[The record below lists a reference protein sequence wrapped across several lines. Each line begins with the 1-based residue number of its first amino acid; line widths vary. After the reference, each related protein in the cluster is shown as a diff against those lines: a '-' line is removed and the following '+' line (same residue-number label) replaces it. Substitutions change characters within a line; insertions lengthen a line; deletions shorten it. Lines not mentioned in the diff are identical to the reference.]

1 MKFSK
6 CVNYGV
12 AVAMLWGAVS
22 TASATESGVYVGLN
36 LGMSKFEVD
45 SEVERYFTS
54 GAGRGLDDSD
64 TAYSFAVGARVNPY
78 VALELS
84 YSQFGEAT
92 AYETPSGVRE
102 EVAFESKGATL
113 ALIGSVPFGNFEI
126 NGRYGILVAR
136 TKLKFDDEYESATS
150 QGYVFGLG
158 GGYTFSEHYYVG
170 LQLTRNKHVGEVDET
185 TQMDIDT
192 YTASFQ
198 YRF

>member
-45 SEVERYFTS
+45 SEVERYFT
-54 GAGRGLDDSD
+54 
-64 TAYSFAVGARVNPY
+64 AVGARVNPY